1 MVWSEKRTPQ
11 KASVLTLIRDITSFH
26 PHFSF
31 YLVHMHQS
39 IKVETFLT
47 STETFSPFS
56 VLNIRMGHAL
66 FCASGLF
73 LLNTFLSCGQAQDKP
88 KPDLRVSS
96 SWLSPGAS
104 VTLHC
109 SVRNHSAESRFYWY
123 QAFFRNSSKA
133 YYFEPLPGGKH
144 GTAQNSYIVHGQK
157 QTAGYACRAGRQ
169 QPEHFTSYSK
179 PVFVWSADSSSASA
193 TVKVT
198 PDRVQHFSEESVS
211 LRCEEKPEWRVMRL
225 TEAGYLANCSVWG
238 TMNGSTCMIKNATAK
253 PAVYWCESKLG
264 GFSNAV
270 NITVQ
275 KSNII
280 LVSPVHPVTEG
291 EAVMLHCKLRN
302 TTLKSSVLFFRNGS
316 LISNDTIGKLNIPAV
331 SKSDEGFYKCEYS
344 GKLSPQSWMSV
355 KALSSP
361 IKSSF
366 TVQMIIG
373 FVCGIL
379 LIAILLMV
387 YLKVKGRTQCK
398 QTHVDSADPGVSQN
412 ACQLEALYSE
422 VHDDNLLY
430 ALVMHKNKGR
440 PCQAATECAIYSEVR
455 K

>member
-1 MVWSEKRTPQ
+1 
-11 KASVLTLIRDITSFH
+11 
-26 PHFSF
+26 
-31 YLVHMHQS
+31 MHQS

-66 FCASGLF
+66 FCASGLV
-73 LLNTFLSCGQAQDKP
+73 LLNTLLSCGQTEDKP
-88 KPDLRVSS
+88 KPDLSVSS

-109 SVRNHSAESRFYWY
+109 SVRSHSAEWRFYWY
-123 QAFFRNSSKA
+123 QAFFKNSSKA
-133 YYFEPLPGGKH
+133 YYFELLPGGKN

-169 QPEHFTSYSK
+169 QPEHFTSDSK
-179 PVFVWSADSSSASA
+179 PVFVWSADSSSATA

-211 LRCEEKPEWRVMRL
+211 LRCEGKPSEWRVMRL
-225 TEAGYLANCSVWG
+225 SEAGYLANCSVWG
-238 TMNGSTCMIKNATAK
+238 TMSGSTCTIKNATTK

-270 NITVQ
+270 NNTVQ

-291 EAVMLHCKLRN
+291 EAVTLHCKLRN
-302 TTLKSSVLFFRNGS
+302 KTLKSSVLFFRNDN
-316 LISNDTIGKLNIPAV
+316 LISNDTRGRLNIPAV
-331 SKSDEGFYKCEYS
+331 SKSDEGFYKCQYS
-344 GKLSPQSWMSV
+344 EKQSPQSWMSV
-355 KALSSP
+355 KAVSRPL
-361 IKSSF
+361 KSSF
-366 TVQMIIG
+366 TAQMIIG

-379 LIAILLMV
+379 LIAILLV
-387 YLKVKGRTQCK
+387 IYLKVKGTQCK
-398 QTHVDSADPGVSQN
+398 QTHVDSAVSEVSQN

-430 ALVMHKNKGR
+430 ALVMHKNKGETQNNAGR
-440 PCQAATECAIYSEVR
+440 PSQAAADGAIYSEVR
-455 K
+455 LQENSSCS

>member
-1 MVWSEKRTPQ
+1 
-11 KASVLTLIRDITSFH
+11 
-26 PHFSF
+26 
-31 YLVHMHQS
+31 
-39 IKVETFLT
+39 
-47 STETFSPFS
+47 
-56 VLNIRMGHAL
+56 MGHAL
-66 FCASGLF
+66 LCASGLV
-73 LLNTFLSCGQAQDKP
+73 LLNTLLSCGQAQDKP

-96 SWLSPGAS
+96 SWPSPGAS
-104 VTLHC
+104 MTLNC
-109 SVRNHSAESRFYWY
+109 SVKNYSAEWRYYWY
-123 QAFFRNSSKA
+123 QAFYKNSNN
-133 YYFEPLPGGKH
+133 YYFELLPDGKN

-211 LRCEEKPEWRVMRL
+211 LRCEGKPSEWRVMRL
-225 TEAGYLANCSVWG
+225 SEAGYLANCSVWG
-238 TMNGSTCMIKNATAK
+238 TMNGSTCTIKNGTAK

-270 NITVQ
+270 NLTVQ
-275 KSNII
+275 KRDII

-291 EAVMLHCKLRN
+291 ETVTLHCKLRN
-302 TTLKSSVLFFRNGS
+302 TTLKSSVSFFRNGS

-331 SKSDEGFYKCEYS
+331 SKSDEGFYKCQYS
-344 GKLSPQSWMSV
+344 GKQSSQRWMSV
-355 KALSSP
+355 KAVSRP

-387 YLKVKGRTQCK
+387 YLKAKGTQCK

-422 VHDDNLLY
+422 VRDDNLLY
-430 ALVMHKNKGR
+430 ALVMHKNKGESQNNAGR
-440 PCQAATECAIYSEVR
+440 PYQAAAECAIYSEVR